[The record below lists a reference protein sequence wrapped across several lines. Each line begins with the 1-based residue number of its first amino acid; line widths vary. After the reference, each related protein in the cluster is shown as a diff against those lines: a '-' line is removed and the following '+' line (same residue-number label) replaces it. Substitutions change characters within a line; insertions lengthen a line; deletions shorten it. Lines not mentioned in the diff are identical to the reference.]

1 MVECC
6 PSPTLGGV
14 ARTAIRTELPCMRIP
29 GRVAGVTIG
38 WSPLE
43 NTIRMT
49 GTTCYIA
56 VLSGQ
61 WETCIAVV
69 ECCPSPT
76 VCGVAG
82 STICTELTAMRII
95 SSMAG
100 ITIRGCAL
108 ENTVRMARFTG
119 NILMFSI

>member
-1 MVECC
+1 
-6 PSPTLGGV
+6 
-14 ARTAIRTELPCMRIP
+14 MRIP
-29 GRVAGVTIG
+29 GRVAGITIG
-38 WSPLE
+38 RRTFE
-43 NTIRMT
+43 NTIRVT
-49 GTTCYIA
+49 GTACYIA
-56 VLSGQ
+56 VLPGQ

-82 STICTELTAMRII
+82 STICTKLAAMRII

-100 ITIRGCAL
+100 ITIFGCAL
-108 ENTVRMARFTG
+108 ENTVRMAIYTG